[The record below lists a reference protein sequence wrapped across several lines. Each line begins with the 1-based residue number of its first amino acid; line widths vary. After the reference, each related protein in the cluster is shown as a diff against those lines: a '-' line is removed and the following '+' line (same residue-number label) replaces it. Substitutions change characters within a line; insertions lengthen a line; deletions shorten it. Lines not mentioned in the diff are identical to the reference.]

1 MRVCLSLPFLTWTPK
16 TPGLPGLPGPSQQ
29 RRGFGHFPRLDC
41 QRTAWTGR
49 YPWTDD
55 HAWIADMVCTRAPA
69 GKLAIL
75 AEWVAAAGGRIDGEV
90 ALLPPLPRRL
100 ATLNLHR
107 ILGQFRIE
115 VRDDVG
121 L

>member
-1 MRVCLSLPFLTWTPK
+1 
-16 TPGLPGLPGPSQQ
+16 
-29 RRGFGHFPRLDC
+29 
-41 QRTAWTGR
+41 
-49 YPWTDD
+49 
-55 HAWIADMVCTRAPA
+55 MVCTRAPA